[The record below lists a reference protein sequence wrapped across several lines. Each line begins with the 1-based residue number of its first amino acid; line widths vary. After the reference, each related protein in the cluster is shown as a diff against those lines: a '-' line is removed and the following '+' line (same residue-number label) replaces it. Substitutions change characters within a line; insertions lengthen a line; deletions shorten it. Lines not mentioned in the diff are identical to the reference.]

1 MKLNDVITRQ
11 NVISKLLLKDGNK
24 ELSKELKVKVMRIRM
39 AYSKLKKEFDSEVED
54 FTKELATE
62 EFKTLNDK
70 SNRTAE
76 EENRLNELISKMN
89 EDYLEFLQQKGSED
103 VNVPIND
110 FLTFEEYTDI
120 IDINSG
126 NSVVINGNTIAAADY
141 LEIIYNLFVK
151 ED

>member
-39 AYSKLKKEFDSEVED
+39 AYSKLKKEFDSEVEE
-54 FTKELATE
+54 FVKELATE
-62 EFKTLNDK
+62 EFKTLHGK

-76 EENRLNELISKMN
+76 EENRLNALISKMN
-89 EDYLEFLQQKGSED
+89 EDYFEFLQQKGLED
-103 VNVPIND
+103 VNVPID
-110 FLTFEEYTDI
+110 DLLTFEEYTDI

-126 NSVVINGNTIAAADY
+126 NSVVINETTVSAADY
-141 LEIIYNLFVK
+141 LEIVYNLFVK